1 MKILHVD
8 DLENWRGIIP
18 RVLSEH
24 EVVSFST
31 LKDAKAA
38 GLDFDAFIVDGSI
51 DRQFDGIAWAK
62 ELQKAGKKV
71 AILSAGNPV
80 DGVPFFD
87 KAPFDDQALR
97 LFLS

>member
-71 AILSAGNPV
+71 AILSGGNPV

-87 KAPFDDQALR
+87 KAPFDDKALH